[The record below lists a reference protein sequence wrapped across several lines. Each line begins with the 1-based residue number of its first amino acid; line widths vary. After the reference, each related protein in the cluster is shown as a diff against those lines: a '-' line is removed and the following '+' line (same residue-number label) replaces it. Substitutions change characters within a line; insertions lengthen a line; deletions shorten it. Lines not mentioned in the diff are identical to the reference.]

1 MQRMCRW
8 ELPTMSIVNGKP
20 GFDFYIPVGTANLS
34 WGLALSFNLPNNQ
47 VKYILL
53 LCIFLG
59 WEDRITKTS
68 GDLPEATQLILRSQD
83 STLGIRKRFVAI
95 LPHLQLR
102 LGSQAAGR
110 LLCSQSSPQTVQY
123 SFPRPFSPFN
133 LCLIKWFPRGNP
145 LWNLKGFHVWTNS
158 SWKWNKIGN
167 KFRPVLVE
175 ASLKQPRLDA
185 LERKSSQKKNK

>member
-1 MQRMCRW
+1 MDAHARLRGEARGKKMCWW
-8 ELPTMSIVNGKP
+8 ELPTTSIVNDKP
-20 GFDFYIPVGTANLS
+20 GTANTFP
-34 WGLALSFNLPNNQ
+34 GFALSLNLPNNQ

-53 LCIFLG
+53 LCIFLEWG
-59 WEDRITKTS
+59 DRITKKS
-68 GDLPEATQLILRSQD
+68 GDLPEATQLILWSRD

-110 LLCSQSSPQTVQY
+110 LLCSQSSPQTVRY

-133 LCLIKWFPRGNP
+133 LCLIKRFPRGNP
-145 LWNLKGFHVWTNS
+145 LWSLKGFHVWTNS

-167 KFRPVLVE
+167 KFWPVLVE
-175 ASLKQPRLDA
+175 ALLKQPRLDA
-185 LERKSSQKKNK
+185 L

>member
-1 MQRMCRW
+1 MASLVLTFTSQMEQLTFPEDLLSHLIYPTTRWSTFSCYAYFLDEKTESPRSLVTCQR
-8 ELPTMSIVNGKP
+8 PHS
-20 GFDFYIPVGTANLS
+20 LS
-34 WGLALSFNLPNNQ
+34 CYL
-47 VKYILL
+47 
-53 LCIFLG
+53 
-59 WEDRITKTS
+59 
-68 GDLPEATQLILRSQD
+68 SQD

-145 LWNLKGFHVWTNS
+145 LWSLKGFHVWTNS

-175 ASLKQPRLDA
+175 ASLKQPRLVA
-185 LERKSSQKKNK
+185 LERKSSQKK